1 MRYEGVTFVAEEV
14 KKMPKE
20 VFIRKHIGFFWLDR
34 DEKTREKMLADVY
47 SRIVGKKSFRFLQW
61 RPTDSEE
68 PSYGGA
74 QGDKQPHRSV

>member
-47 SRIVGKKSFRFLQW
+47 SRINGKK
-61 RPTDSEE
+61 
-68 PSYGGA
+68 
-74 QGDKQPHRSV
+74 KK